1 MPAST
6 VEPPR
11 RPAAAAPATPVVR
24 PDGRWRRRLSVRLV
38 RWSWFLLV
46 AAAAAGLVAHH
57 VPVAQPDWLRSAAA
71 ATLTVAYAFGLAART
86 GGRPLLASGV
96 ALALVL
102 AAVTTERPVLLAGAA
117 VSTAALGT
125 VLGVMATV
133 PAAGFRAVV
142 RECLLAAAVA
152 GVAALAAAS
161 YGARL
166 AVERAEYLALALGL
180 LGTLALVYRLGAGF
194 SGLGRRGAVV
204 VFGGTGL
211 LAVALAYAEAL
222 SRWGPPGMLE
232 TIQQT
237 LAAVR
242 DALGAIPRPV
252 AALVGFPALAW
263 GVSTRARRRQGWW
276 PTAFGAAGLAAVAT
290 SLLDRRASEVEA
302 ALETGYGIVLGL
314 VLGYAIIRAD
324 AFLSGTRGRRARRA
338 EEASAHR
345 PEPRRTEPLL

>member
-1 MPAST
+1 
-6 VEPPR
+6 
-11 RPAAAAPATPVVR
+11 
-24 PDGRWRRRLSVRLV
+24 VRLV
-38 RWSWFLLV
+38 RWTWFLLV
-46 AAAAAGLVAHH
+46 ALATAGLVAHH
-57 VPVAQPDWLRSAAA
+57 VPVVQPDWVPSAAA
-71 ATLTVAYAFGLAART
+71 AALTVLFAFGLSART
-86 GGRPLLASGV
+86 GGRPLLASAV

-102 AAVTTERPVLLAGAA
+102 VAVLTERPVLLAGAA
-117 VSTAALGT
+117 VSAAALGT

-133 PAAGFRAVV
+133 PAARFPAVV
-142 RECLLAAAVA
+142 RECLVAATVA
-152 GVAALAAAS
+152 GLAALAAAS

-166 AVERAEYLALALGL
+166 AVERAEYLVLTIGL

-204 VFGGTGL
+204 VLGGTVL

-232 TIQQT
+232 TLQES
-237 LAAVR
+237 LAAVHGT
-242 DALGAIPRPV
+242 LGAIPRPV

-276 PTAFGAAGLAAVAT
+276 PTAFGAAGLAVVAT
-290 SLLDRRASEVEA
+290 SLLDRRTSDLEA
-302 ALETGYGIVLGL
+302 ALETGYGIAAGL

-324 AFLSGTRGRRARRA
+324 AFLTGTRGRRARRE